1 VTTYN
6 GYDLVGCLGGRG
18 VYRHHTRGLAIEK
31 DHEGGHPHL
40 VGMTA
45 EETAAWESQLLDA
58 AMLAQLEE
66 ERAKQIAEDRFAEI
80 GHGFSSGRPH
90 LPMVI

>member
-6 GYDLVGCLGGRG
+6 GYDLVGYLGGRG
-18 VYRHHTRGLAIEK
+18 VYRHHARKGLAIEK
-31 DHEGGHPHL
+31 DHRYL
-40 VGMTA
+40 VEMTA
-45 EETAAWESQLLDA
+45 EETTAWESQLLDA

>member
-6 GYDLVGCLGGRG
+6 GYDLVGCLGGKG
-18 VYRHHTRGLAIEK
+18 VYRHHARGLAIEK
-31 DHEGGHPHL
+31 DHRYL